1 MLILISMDVQYLQNV
16 FNFKKR
22 PNGQNHASLGSQH
35 PIRKFPTKISNP
47 PRGGGGVFHPL
58 MLLGK
63 PLISHVKRLSL
74 PHFAV
79 DQVLSKQCQQKY

>member
-47 PRGGGGVFHPL
+47 PRGGGGGPPPL
-58 MLLGK
+58 NVIRK
-63 PLISHVKRLSL
+63 TSNITCQKTF
-74 PHFAV
+74 FATF
-79 DQVLSKQCQQKY
+79 CC

>member
-1 MLILISMDVQYLQNV
+1 MDVQYLQNV

-22 PNGQNHASLGSQH
+22 PNGQNHASLGSHH

-47 PRGGGGVFHPL
+47 HPL